1 MLRTRFCAGSGVK
14 WGWGDLSP
22 GTPPP
27 GLWENTLE
35 RQFAFLSGFLGGP
48 SLYARH
54 YGPPRLRARH
64 LPFAVTPERARQWLG
79 CMAAALEATPEI
91 GRQEA
96 AELLG
101 ALGRVAA
108 HMVNTPDG

>member
-1 MLRTRFCAGSGVK
+1 MTRFYARVAAEPGLRELFPGSR
-14 WGWGDLSP
+14 D
-22 GTPPP
+22 P

-54 YGPPRLRARH
+54 YGPPQLRARH